1 MPDQRQNRNAG
12 ILRFP
17 YRALDIYS
25 NDKPIESMFATVRLR
40 TNKIKNCGN
49 LQTTLEMACKLMRT
63 VEVNWCNLQGFK
75 FLVDIIK
82 GVKFRDG
89 IHKTNVNHQD
99 TVLEAVHKT

>member
-1 MPDQRQNRNAG
+1 
-12 ILRFP
+12 
-17 YRALDIYS
+17 
-25 NDKPIESMFATVRLR
+25 
-40 TNKIKNCGN
+40 
-49 LQTTLEMACKLMRT
+49 MACKLMRT